1 MRALACQLKVIE
13 AVVRCTVS
21 DGLLCNR
28 DVSSR
33 LGWISKQDP
42 EDLLMQKSE
51 QVVSACSHNCIVSV
65 IGLHNLVLVTV
76 DVEKAHIEIRG
87 GCGSGVALSSSL
99 RINDSCLTRLALG
112 ISHLNCAITLYSVAS
127 LHTVTRL
134 VKHSFVTDVLVP
146 HSCVLIEI
154 KR

>member
-1 MRALACQLKVIE
+1 MRALASQLKVIE

-51 QVVSACSHNCIVSV
+51 QIVSACSHNCIVSV

-87 GCGSGVALSSSL
+87 GCGSGVSL
-99 RINDSCLTRLALG
+99 CRSRGLNVCLTRLALG
-112 ISHLNCAITLYSVAS
+112 ISHLNCSITLYGVAS